1 MKFCFQTSAYD
12 VSRLLPEVTEAL
24 DKRMEAIAK
33 VPPQQVVFSDAG
45 MLLQDGET
53 VSYEAIIFCAETPS
67 GVLLNWADKATFL
80 QKQDLAEGEWPDFAA
95 WLQEKRQR

>member
-33 VPPQQVVFSDAG
+33 APPQQVVFSDAG

-53 VSYEAIIFCAETPS
+53 VSYEAITFCTETPS